1 MLHRRLALRYT
12 TSDLE
17 TELRF
22 ARSKNEIAW
31 YHGKEAEAH
40 MGTLL
45 GWIKAILRIGILEFL
60 GRMGW
65 KVLLGLLAALAVAI
79 IVIVVLVGLL
89 VALII

>member
-1 MLHRRLALRYT
+1 
-12 TSDLE
+12 
-17 TELRF
+17 
-22 ARSKNEIAW
+22 
-31 YHGKEAEAH
+31 

-45 GWIKAILRIGILEFL
+45 GWNKAILKIGILEFL
-60 GRMGW
+60 TRMGW